1 MSDGFQ
7 RTLARI
13 RSAASSPAEQGTLFE
28 RLMKQYFRLDPRYC
42 DQFPGV
48 WRGSDWAALRPDFAR
63 QDTGADLV
71 VEERGS
77 GFSAIQCKFHGPGT
91 QITKQAFD
99 SFISASARDPFT
111 RRIVVDTGDA
121 WGRTPHQVA
130 GPGTRQ
136 SRGVVF
142 ARQAGSP
149 ATTPTRRDRGRAGG
163 FPAVGCGKLIMACG
177 TGKTFIALRIT
188 EGVGGGGRVVRQL
201 HWTGLMNGLYISN

>member
-28 RLMKQYFRLDPRYC
+28 RLMKQYFRLDPRYS

-121 WGRTPHQVA
+121 WGPNAPSSGRTRHAPIQRRCLRAPSGFACDHA
-130 GPGTRQ
+130 NTPRSRTCWRGSLQ
-136 SRGVVF
+136 S
-142 ARQAGSP
+142 AAAS
-149 ATTPTRRDRGRAGG
+149 
-163 FPAVGCGKLIMACG
+163 
-177 TGKTFIALRIT
+177 
-188 EGVGGGGRVVRQL
+188 
-201 HWTGLMNGLYISN
+201 